1 MRVSPVAA
9 ATLQTKAQSTQTTSL
24 SQDFMTLLIAQ
35 LQAQD
40 PLEPMDASD
49 FMSQLAQLQSVSEL
63 STMNLQLMQL
73 LDLESLDPTLSL
85 IGREVQWIDPG
96 TGERASGIV
105 DRVELTSD
113 RGYVLV
119 VGDEELSLDQVLSVG
134 LADNRLKPA
143 A

>member
-9 ATLQTKAQSTQTTSL
+9 ATAQMKAAPTQTTSL

-40 PLEPMDASD
+40 PLDPMDASD

-63 STMNLQLMQL
+63 STMNQQLMQL
-73 LDLESLDPTLSL
+73 MDLESLNPTLSL
-85 IGREVQWIDPG
+85 IGREVQWIDAE
-96 TGERASGIV
+96 TGERVSGTV

-119 VGDEELSLDQVLSVG
+119 VGEEQLSLDQILSVG
-134 LADNRLKPA
+134 LTDNRVKA
-143 A
+143 TA